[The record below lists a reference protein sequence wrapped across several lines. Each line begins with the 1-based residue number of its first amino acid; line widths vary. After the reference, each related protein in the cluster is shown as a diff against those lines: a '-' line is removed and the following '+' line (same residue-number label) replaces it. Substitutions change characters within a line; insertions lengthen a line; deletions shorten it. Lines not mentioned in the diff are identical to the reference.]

1 VEEFTDKQINSFFDA
16 DFGRLCRADK
26 ILPEGISAPRVAIEP
41 DKIRLAFRYG
51 TGPWSTVVSIDLRV
65 WLAAKEVNV
74 VALELQ
80 ALHAGS
86 LPVSAQ
92 SLLERIY
99 ETARQQN
106 IDVSYYRHNGNPVAL
121 LRFQADQRTP
131 TVQLQR
137 LELQQG
143 LIRISG
149 RSIDPVSLRAM
160 LPVAVIKAETE

>member
-1 VEEFTDKQINSFFDA
+1 
-16 DFGRLCRADK
+16 
-26 ILPEGISAPRVAIEP
+26 
-41 DKIRLAFRYG
+41 
-51 TGPWSTVVSIDLRV
+51 IDLRV

-80 ALHAGS
+80 ALQAGS

-143 LIRISG
+143 LLRISG

-160 LPVAVIKAETE
+160 L